1 MNRFLKLASTVKS
14 LLGPRSLLVAST
26 IACAFTGS
34 QANAHWPHGHHW
46 AGHHWGVSSFGFGPS
61 FGHSG
66 WGGSWGA
73 YGMGGGFR
81 HTSFFSPVHS
91 VGFGFPV
98 HRSFHSGF
106 HSGFRVSPVFL
117 NPVVCRPIVHRPV
130 FCAPIYYQPIQY
142 CPPVCPPPVVPV
154 FYQTGFPV
162 CATTPRLS
170 APATSGQG
178 LMLQVSNT
186 RQALQVASSAPRT
199 AYKPSNAWTNEAIAL
214 IDDMARQGGA
224 AEGYAAAK
232 QLMKSHKSLPGH
244 FYTRAAILGALNK
257 ADSTEVLGYLELA
270 KMNQSDPNGNDLP
283 GGSIRSFVATI
294 PSGSMD
300 KLLNTIASQALSKE
314 TDRKSE
320 LKVLANLLVM
330 DGQVDRANRFANA
343 IDAPVTNIEADQP
356 QLPNRNVDIQS
367 LALAK

>member
-1 MNRFLKLASTVKS
+1 MNRFLKLASVVKS
-14 LLGPRSLLVAST
+14 FLVPRSLLVAST

-46 AGHHWGVSSFGFGPS
+46 GGSSFGFGPS
-61 FGHSG
+61 FGYSG
-66 WGGSWGA
+66 WGGTWGA

-81 HTSFFSPVHS
+81 HTSFYSPIRS
-91 VGFGFPV
+91 VGFGFPI

-106 HSGFRVSPVFL
+106 HSNFGISPVFL
-117 NPVVCRPIVHRPV
+117 NPVVCRPIVYRPV

-142 CPPVCPPPVVPV
+142 CPPPVVPV

-170 APATSGQG
+170 VPTTSGQG
-178 LMLQVSNT
+178 SMLQVSNT
-186 RQALQVASSAPRT
+186 RQSLQVASSAPRI
-199 AYKPSNAWTNEAIAL
+199 AYMPSNAWTNEAIAL

-232 QLMKSHKSLPGH
+232 QLMKSHSSLPGH
-244 FYTRAAILGALNK
+244 FYTRVAILGALNK
-257 ADSTEVLGYLELA
+257 ADSAEVLGYLELA
-270 KMNQSDPNGNDLP
+270 KINQADPNGNDLP

-300 KLLNTIASQALSKE
+300 KLLNSIASQALSKE
-314 TDRKSE
+314 TDRKPE
-320 LKVLANLLVM
+320 LKVLASLLVM
-330 DGQVDRANRFANA
+330 DGQSDRASRFANA
-343 IDAPVTNIEADQP
+343 IDAPVNNEPSAPTSG
-356 QLPNRNVDIQS
+356 LDIQS